1 MVTCQVQND
10 ADDTAAGAFS
20 RHSPVFSPG
29 EGGPVCVTQDLAP
42 DPPCSIRRRTIP
54 PDSRSPGRGVET
66 VSMIPPTLHLCVLIS
81 VIGISSSA
89 DPIQVI
95 SGVFMPNNISVDYD
109 GAKVACAA
117 HYSRLATL
125 ENITVAFTK
134 GYEFCKWGW
143 IEERR
148 LVMLRL
154 TPFKACSDYNV
165 GILIRDCPN
174 IRSTFCVNST
184 SGMIQILPIPTSLV
198 PSYENANKTCTG
210 SGLTIATKEEMEE
223 NKGLITNSS
232 LAWYNWGVGKVSGG
246 NFEQNSCDDTISQ
259 GSAFCYNP
267 ALSDVLVT
275 KDNRTWKKIAIGCI
289 IAFIFV
295 VLLLTAAFMRG
306 NKCICCMGEKR
317 THAPETTQA
326 PVPTWNTTSIYR
338 RISHASKDVIYD
350 NVVKPAKGLPAIQ
363 PDLSFYKTHY
373 SNMGF
378 DNIGEV

>member
-1 MVTCQVQND
+1 
-10 ADDTAAGAFS
+10 
-20 RHSPVFSPG
+20 
-29 EGGPVCVTQDLAP
+29 
-42 DPPCSIRRRTIP
+42 
-54 PDSRSPGRGVET
+54 
-66 VSMIPPTLHLCVLIS
+66 MIHQTLHLCVLIS

-95 SGVFMPNNISVDYD
+95 SGVFMPNNISVNYD

-125 ENITVAFTK
+125 ENITFAFTK
-134 GYEFCKWGW
+134 GYELCKWGW
-143 IEERR
+143 TQEKR

-154 TPFKACSDYNV
+154 TPFKGCADYNV
-165 GILIRDCPN
+165 GVLIRDCPN
-174 IRSTFCVNST
+174 IRSTFCVNSS
-184 SGMIQILPIPTSLV
+184 SGMIQILPIPTGLV
-198 PSYENANKTCTG
+198 PSYENASKTCTG

-223 NKGLITNSS
+223 NKGLMANSS
-232 LAWYNWGVGKVSGG
+232 LAWYNWGVGKVSGKI
-246 NFEQNSCDDTISQ
+246 FEQNSCDDTLSY

-267 ALSDVLVT
+267 ALSDVLVI

-295 VLLLTAAFMRG
+295 ILLLAAAFMRG
-306 NKCICCMGEKR
+306 NKCICCMGEQR
-317 THAPETTQA
+317 SHAPETTQV

-338 RISHASKDVIYD
+338 RISHASKDIVYD
-350 NVVKPAKGLPAIQ
+350 NMVNPAKRLPVIQ

-378 DNIGEV
+378 DTTGEE